1 MDVEKVE
8 LLQTL
13 KSGEDVWPKGRV
25 FDKKDGPFPPSI
37 TAEIRAHM
45 DKKSWN
51 VIKILMTS
59 ADVKQEEARIRQF
72 EVDKAVAVQAQIA
85 LEKEKETLMAEV
97 ELLKKEN
104 KDLEVDKA
112 VAVQAQ
118 IALEKEKETLMAEV
132 ELLKK
137 ENKDLEDEIAL
148 LKSELIDLKNESK
161 KIKGR

>member
-104 KDLEVDKA
+104 KDLE
-112 VAVQAQ
+112 
-118 IALEKEKETLMAEV
+118 
-132 ELLKK
+132 
-137 ENKDLEDEIAL
+137 DEIAL